1 MNSTRLAFQ
10 PIIDRITTGLA
21 DASIYVSSV
30 LDPQYLTKFGK
41 VWPAVWISAQRFLPT
56 DDGRGITGLAR
67 QRGDVQILVRLIV
80 QRYTPSPSADADT
93 RLGALYNGVCAAVY
107 AWQHPDAEEP
117 FTFQSAV
124 DGPSSEAVC
133 SLDIIFKTQAI
144 YQRTT
149 S

>member
-10 PIIDRITTGLA
+10 PIIDRITTSLA
-21 DASIYVSSV
+21 DSSIYVSSA

-80 QRYTPSPSADADT
+80 QRYTPAPAADADT
-93 RLGALYNGVCAAVY
+93 RLGALYNAVCAAVY
-107 AWQHPDAEEP
+107 AWQHPDAEEV

-144 YQRTT
+144 YVRKT